1 MEYLL
6 DTNVVIGLW
15 KQYPFVIDKLIE
27 EKKLRISREVSEEL
41 VVKEMRL
48 YKGQQV
54 LSDRFCKLIFFIIET
69 DRHEINKFYSTLD
82 IKHTKNGNTYVD
94 NKNKLS
100 QNDLSLLYTCHLD
113 SNLILVTE
121 DRYLFNAA
129 IGILGEDRVITLD
142 KLVEK
147 VQVEV

>member
-15 KQYPFVIDKLIE
+15 KHYHFVIDKLIE

-41 VVKEMRL
+41 VIKEMRI

-100 QNDLSLLYTCHLD
+100 QNDLSLLYTCYLD

-121 DRYLFNAA
+121 DKYLYNAA
-129 IGILGEDRVITLD
+129 INILGEDRVITLN

-147 VQVEV
+147 VEVEV

>member
-6 DTNVVIGLW
+6 DTNVIIGLW

-69 DRHEINKFYSTLD
+69 DITEINKFYSTLD
-82 IKHTKNGNTYVD
+82 IKNTKKGNTYVD

-100 QNDLSLLYTCHLD
+100 QNDLSLLYTCYLN

-121 DRYLFNAA
+121 DKYLFNAA
-129 IGILGEDRVITLD
+129 IGIIGEDRVITLN
-142 KLVEK
+142 KLVEQIAI
-147 VQVEV
+147 VL